1 MTQDEIQKIVKQ
13 AEFYLSEEYLMK
25 NAYLLRQVYK
35 KRQLKGPF
43 CPKWRLENLEES
55 QENISHVKL
64 ECETRFRKKFLW
76 MTKILV
82 AEKIVFRKDA
92 IF

>member
-35 KRQLKGPF
+35 KRQLKGLFLERF
-43 CPKWRLENLEES
+43 CSNWRLENLGES
-55 QENISHVKL
+55 QEIIRHVKI
-64 ECETRFRKKFLW
+64 ECETRFRKK
-76 MTKILV
+76 ILLY
-82 AEKIVFRKDA
+82 D
-92 IF
+92 

>member
-35 KRQLKGPF
+35 KRQLKGLFLERF
-43 CPKWRLENLEES
+43 CPKLENLRES
-55 QENISHVKL
+55 QENIRLAKL
-64 ECETRFRKKFLW
+64 ECETRFRKK
-76 MTKILV
+76 ILLY
-82 AEKIVFRKDA
+82 D
-92 IF
+92 